1 MRIAYFDCF
10 AGISGEMMLGAL
22 LSAGLSPDALKA
34 MLSALTAGDY
44 SLNIETVTRAGL
56 GATRFQVLTRATPGG
71 RAGHAPHAN
80 GKPNG
85 NGNGSANGAYAPGR
99 TNGHSYH
106 PPVPDIERIVMDSTL
121 PNVIKNTTLAVLN
134 VLVNFFR
141 PIPFVIFIAAVQP
154 FARVVVG
161 TGIGNPAIIFALTL
175 AAAFGISR
183 IVEQNLVTVD
193 PGVIEAARSV
203 GAGRARIVRTVVLPE
218 ALGPL
223 VLGYTFAFVALVDMT
238 AVAGVIGGGGL
249 GNFALQYGFRQFDTV
264 VTWTAVIAIVVL
276 VQVVQ
281 LAGNSAA
288 RRILRR

>member
-1 MRIAYFDCF
+1 MTDSNMGQLWPLFWEAAWETLYIVA
-10 AGISGEMMLGAL
+10 ITLTLGGL
-22 LSAGLSPDALKA
+22 LGLL
-34 MLSALTAGDY
+34 LGLGLY
-44 SLNIETVTRAGL
+44 VTRSGGL
-56 GATRFQVLTRATPGG
+56 
-71 RAGHAPHAN
+71 
-80 GKPNG
+80 
-85 NGNGSANGAYAPGR
+85 YASR
-99 TNGHSYH
+99 
-106 PPVPDIERIVMDSTL
+106 PVSV
-121 PNVIKNTTLAVLN
+121 VLN

-203 GAGRARIVRTVVLPE
+203 GASRARIVRTVVLPE

-238 AVAGVIGGGGL
+238 AVAGVVGGGGL

-281 LAGNSAA
+281 LAGNTTA

>member
-1 MRIAYFDCF
+1 MTLDTNLGELGPLLWQATYETLYIVAITL
-10 AGISGEMMLGAL
+10 GIGGVLGLLLGLAL
-22 LSAGLSPDALKA
+22 
-34 MLSALTAGDY
+34 Y
-44 SLNIETVTRAGL
+44 VTRRGGL
-56 GATRFQVLTRATPGG
+56 
-71 RAGHAPHAN
+71 
-80 GKPNG
+80 
-85 NGNGSANGAYAPGR
+85 YASR
-99 TNGHSYH
+99 T
-106 PPVPDIERIVMDSTL
+106 V
-121 PNVIKNTTLAVLN
+121 NTVLN

-154 FARVVVG
+154 LARVVVG

-203 GAGRARIVRTVVLPE
+203 GASRPRIIATVVVPE

-223 VLGYTFAFVALVDMT
+223 VLGYTFVFVALVDMS

-249 GNFALQYGFRQFDTV
+249 GNFALQYGYRQFDAV
-264 VTWTAVIAIVVL
+264 VTWTAVLVIVAL

-281 LAGNSAA
+281 LAGNTVA

>member
-1 MRIAYFDCF
+1 MTLDTNLGELGPLLWQATYETLYIVAITL
-10 AGISGEMMLGAL
+10 GIGGVLGLLLGLALYVTRRGAL
-22 LSAGLSPDALKA
+22 YASR
-34 MLSALTAGDY
+34 
-44 SLNIETVTRAGL
+44 TV
-56 GATRFQVLTRATPGG
+56 
-71 RAGHAPHAN
+71 
-80 GKPNG
+80 
-85 NGNGSANGAYAPGR
+85 
-99 TNGHSYH
+99 
-106 PPVPDIERIVMDSTL
+106 
-121 PNVIKNTTLAVLN
+121 NTVLN

-154 FARVVVG
+154 LARVVVG

-203 GAGRARIVRTVVLPE
+203 GASRPRIIATVVVPE

-223 VLGYTFAFVALVDMT
+223 VLGYTFVFVAIVDMS

-249 GNFALQYGFRQFDTV
+249 GNFALQYGYRQFDAV
-264 VTWTAVIAIVVL
+264 VTWTAVLVIVAL

-281 LAGNSAA
+281 LAGNTVA

>member
-1 MRIAYFDCF
+1 MNLDTNLGELGPLLWQATYETLYIVAITL
-10 AGISGEMMLGAL
+10 GIGGVLGLLLGLAL
-22 LSAGLSPDALKA
+22 
-34 MLSALTAGDY
+34 Y
-44 SLNIETVTRAGL
+44 VTRRGGL
-56 GATRFQVLTRATPGG
+56 
-71 RAGHAPHAN
+71 
-80 GKPNG
+80 
-85 NGNGSANGAYAPGR
+85 YASR
-99 TNGHSYH
+99 T
-106 PPVPDIERIVMDSTL
+106 V
-121 PNVIKNTTLAVLN
+121 NTFLN

-154 FARVVVG
+154 LARVVVG

-203 GAGRARIVRTVVLPE
+203 GASRPRIIATVVVPE

-223 VLGYTFAFVALVDMT
+223 VLGYTFVFVAIVDMS

-249 GNFALQYGFRQFDTV
+249 GNFALQYGYRQFDAV
-264 VTWTAVIAIVVL
+264 VTWTAVLVIVAL

-281 LAGNSAA
+281 LAGNTVA